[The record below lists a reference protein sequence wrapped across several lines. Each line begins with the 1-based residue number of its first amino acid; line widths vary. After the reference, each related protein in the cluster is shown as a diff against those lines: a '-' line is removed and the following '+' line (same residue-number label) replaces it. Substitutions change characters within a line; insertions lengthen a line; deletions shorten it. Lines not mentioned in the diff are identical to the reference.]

1 MTGGLVFIPS
11 LAEMIGSAYHRRVV
25 AALLFVILAAV
36 LLRMVNIGWSYSD
49 NGIDEGVMVERVLML
64 DRGYSLY
71 GDLPCDQ
78 APLAFLVGSL
88 LGGDVVSLRAL
99 VAIVSLFA
107 LGCCMYVSN
116 RLGGAIAMLATGA
129 LLAVDF
135 ALVRESRLF
144 SLDAM
149 SAAFLAF
156 SMAAFVL
163 HLERKHMALLALAG
177 LLAGVACAF
186 KLIGGLALLGILL
199 FLLTETM
206 RKGMTPKAAM
216 TGAVVASVSAAVPVI
231 VLMLFLGPSEMI
243 EGMVFDQ
250 GHREFDAL
258 LKVSL
263 LVYFGVNVA
272 FALPLICSTR
282 VWRSGPRERFL
293 LLLVLAIIAFMLIQ
307 PLVFLHHMVFL
318 SPALSVLAGLVV
330 SRSIGSKK
338 HPLESVSSAS
348 EPKWACVRRAVIPAL
363 IVSLV
368 VSGGLSSYGLV
379 AQDEPAQIAWGRQV
393 AQLTSADEYVICG
406 DPLIAA
412 YADRMMPPE
421 VVNVAERQYPEL
433 TLERLCGAVTEYNVS
448 LVLICYHL
456 NDFEDL
462 PGFLES
468 EGFVEIAPD
477 MGMPDGKAVLD
488 LFQEGIDPVSL
499 YVRL

>member
-1 MTGGLVFIPS
+1 MGEKL
-11 LAEMIGSAYHRRVV
+11 GSAHQRRVV
-25 AALLFVILAAV
+25 AALLCIVLAAV
-36 LLRMVNIGWSYSD
+36 VLRLVNIGWSYSN

-88 LGGDVVSLRAL
+88 FGGDVVSLRAL
-99 VAIVSLFA
+99 TVLVSLVA
-107 LGCCMYVSN
+107 LGCCMYVSH
-116 RLGGAIAMLATGA
+116 RLGGTTAMLATGA

-144 SLDAM
+144 SLDAL
-149 SAAFLAF
+149 SASFLAF
-156 SMAAFVL
+156 SMVAFAM
-163 HLERKHMALLALAG
+163 HLERRHMALLAIAG
-177 LLAGVACAF
+177 LFAGVACAF
-186 KLIGGLALLGILL
+186 KLIGGLALVGILL
-199 FLLTETM
+199 FLLV
-206 RKGMTPKAAM
+206 GMMKKEMTRRTAM
-216 TGAVVASVSAAVPVI
+216 TGAFVVSVSAAVPV
-231 VLMLFLGPSEMI
+231 VLLMLFLGPSEMLG
-243 EGMVFDQ
+243 GMVFDQ
-250 GHREFDAL
+250 GHREFDAM
-258 LKVSL
+258 LKTSL
-263 LVYFGVNVA
+263 LAYFGVNVA
-272 FALPLICSTR
+272 FVLPLIWATR

-293 LLLVLAIIAFMLIQ
+293 LLLVLVVVAFMLIQ

-338 HPLESVSSAS
+338 HQLESISRIS
-348 EPKWACVRRAVIPAL
+348 ESKWVCNRRVVVAAL
-363 IVSLV
+363 TVSLV

-379 AQDEPAQIAWGRQV
+379 AQGEPAQIAWGRQV

-433 TLERLCGAVTEYNVS
+433 TLDRVCDAVTEYDVS

-456 NDFEDL
+456 NDFEGL
-462 PGFLES
+462 PEFLES
-468 EGFVEIAPD
+468 EGFAEVAVD
-477 MGMPDGKAVLD
+477 TGSPDGKAVLD